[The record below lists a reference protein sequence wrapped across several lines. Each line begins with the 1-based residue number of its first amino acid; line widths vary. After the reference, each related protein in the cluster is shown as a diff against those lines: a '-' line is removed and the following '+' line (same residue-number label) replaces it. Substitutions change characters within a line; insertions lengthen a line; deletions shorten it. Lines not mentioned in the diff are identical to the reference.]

1 MHKLKN
7 FVWDAF
13 PSVLRLLNHSQC
25 NTSFLHEASDVKS
38 SRWPASKEEI
48 YLHLQQLKLP
58 TALKQSCPNMN
69 EPFPLIWIN
78 VFQPNPKES
87 LISQWKQIVSD
98 IKRWNE
104 NVLSPRI
111 QMTLCAAVE
120 TSTSKE
126 STAAVTVKNLMMPV
140 KGYSEESQTSQT
152 SSLVSSLIWLIVWVC
167 HVVP

>member
-1 MHKLKN
+1 MYY
-7 FVWDAF
+7 
-13 PSVLRLLNHSQC
+13 LRIVDGLITIKIDFFCKVIKGEHWQRYWQRLILLFLSSQC
-25 NTSFLHEASDVKS
+25 NTCFLHEASDVKS
-38 SRWPASKEEI
+38 SRWPASKLNKKST
-48 YLHLQQLKLP
+48 YN
-58 TALKQSCPNMN
+58 QSCPNMN

-78 VFQPNPKES
+78 VIQPNPKES

-140 KGYSEESQTSQT
+140 KGQRST
-152 SSLVSSLIWLIVWVC
+152 I
-167 HVVP
+167 